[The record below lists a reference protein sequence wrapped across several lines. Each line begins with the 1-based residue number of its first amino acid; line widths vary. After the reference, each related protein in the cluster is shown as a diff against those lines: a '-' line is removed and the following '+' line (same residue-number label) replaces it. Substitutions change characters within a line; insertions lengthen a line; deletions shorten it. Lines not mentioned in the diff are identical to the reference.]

1 MKRREFISKTALF
14 TLLLSGLNP
23 LNVVASGFSGSDD
36 GMAPVAGLSAPLA
49 LKFKELLQWL
59 HDNGWIAYL
68 NKTLSLNIDAAD
80 ADVSH
85 YLQKQQF
92 AKIDGFDDFA
102 GHRLIEPGYPAG
114 SLLYHALASPR
125 VKPQGFGPQQY
136 PRIAQL
142 DILEDIIYGL
152 RAMDAEDWS
161 KIVLAVFAYE
171 YRPAYKTP
179 HHNHADMVFSRT
191 GIARI
196 GEYKMNY
203 DPFNRCFLNKPLDA
217 AKTKNIAVAPAR
229 YGLFLARTITG
240 ETGIS
245 LMGKAIDGNDPSR
258 FFLQPIRKIFTGD
271 TLISLNGIVF
281 KDYHVN
287 EKLYSLVKK
296 SPDSFDNPI
305 DKSGKLKFD
314 IEKPPFKVESNHSA
328 NLVESTVI
336 GSSILIT
343 SVAAPLV
350 RPAIQNHERIFLN
363 VTKDDDA
370 YFSALTTAQVGDEEV
385 LDIDNPPDD
394 IQREVNDYK
403 VPRNAPL
410 FVNIKYRQDKKDPA
424 RLIHLLTT
432 EKDMHV
438 YDNYKAA
445 LFEDSICDG
454 CVTVDTTLW
463 TSKIVPADIL
473 KNCLPAFSII
483 TAPDFFPLVDNYDLS
498 AFDLAAT
505 PKETNFFEGGLYSL
519 CAERTIPNQRL
530 VNPLTGKPAFVPGL
544 NTPNKVETCTA
555 VFCEET
561 GEKISTNPDFSMPS
575 KRDYQA
581 TSFLPDV
588 CSGIFAPGW
597 DITYAND
604 KPVENSHQQNGYVKK
619 DSYLSTRGLGS
630 PFAEDMK
637 LCAAMDGMWPAA
649 SPDAARTYQGSL
661 DVSYRNPA
669 SIPLMDTEIGLNKG
683 SPACVSLKIA
693 ESFGWDGE
701 QGPFLKKKDGRFM
714 VNFTDLASADY
725 IENAMNG
732 KMDMSL
738 LRELTSAELWSR
750 MACLK
755 LCIKKLP
762 QIDFSQHIVD
772 PENGKKIVGFTGLW
786 LVSAEKV
793 NNWDAGATGQGI
805 PSDLVGNSIKWA
817 TGGKVSGPGYLYVFV
832 SITDPGKY
840 WPDPSSD
847 KRKIQPCSHIYVC
860 QVTEQKMVWTALPP
874 TGEADPGNLIWH
886 S

>member
-1 MKRREFISKTALF
+1 MRRREFISKTALF
-14 TLLLSGLNP
+14 SLVLSGLNP
-23 LNVVASGFSGSDD
+23 LNVFASGFNGSGDA
-36 GMAPVAGLSAPLA
+36 MAPVAALSPAMAANFKTL
-49 LKFKELLQWL
+49 LKWLQ
-59 HDNGWIAYL
+59 DNGWIKYL
-68 NKTLSLNIDAAD
+68 NKALSVNINAAD

-92 AKIDGFDDFA
+92 AKIYGFDDFA

-125 VKPQGFGPQQY
+125 VQPQGFGPRQY
-136 PRIAQL
+136 PGIAEL
-142 DILEDIIYGL
+142 DILENVIYGL
-152 RAMDAEDWS
+152 KTMDGEDWS

-179 HHNHADMVFSRT
+179 HHNYADMVFSRT

-196 GEYKMNY
+196 GEYGMNY
-203 DPFNRCFLNKPLDA
+203 DPLNRCFINKPVDA
-217 AKTKNIAVAPAR
+217 KKTKNIAVAPAR
-229 YGLFLARTITG
+229 YGLFLARTVTG

-245 LMGKAIDGNDPSR
+245 LMGKAVDGNDPSR
-258 FFLQPIRKIFTGD
+258 SFLQPVRKIFSGD
-271 TLISLNGIVF
+271 TLIDLKDLTF

-287 EKLYSLVKK
+287 EKLYSLV
-296 SPDSFDNPI
+296 I
-305 DKSGKLKFD
+305 KSGSTFNNPVNKAGKPKFD
-314 IEKPPFKVESNHSA
+314 IEKPPFKIESNHSA
-328 NLVESTVI
+328 GLVESTVI
-336 GSSILIT
+336 GSSVLIT

-350 RPAIQNHERIFLN
+350 RPAVQNNQRIFLN
-363 VTKDDDA
+363 VKKADEV
-370 YFSALTTAQVGDEEV
+370 YFSALTTAKVGDEEV
-385 LDIDNPPDD
+385 LNVNNPPDN
-394 IQREVNDYK
+394 IEREVNDYS

-410 FVNIKYRQDKKDPA
+410 FVNIKYQQDKTNPA
-424 RLIHLLTT
+424 KLIHLRTA
-432 EKDMHV
+432 EKKGHV

-454 CVTVDTTLW
+454 CVTVDTTTW
-463 TSKIVPADIL
+463 SSKTVPGDVL

-483 TAPDFFPLVDNYDLS
+483 TAPDFFPLVDNYDL
-498 AFDLAAT
+498 ADFDLAAT

-530 VNPLTGKPAFVPGL
+530 VDPMTGKIAFPHHAD
-544 NTPNKVETCTA
+544 KSDRASTCTA
-555 VFCEET
+555 VFSEEL
-561 GEKISTNPDFSMPS
+561 GERANAAPDFSIPS
-575 KRDYQA
+575 KREYRA

-604 KPVENSHQQNGYVKK
+604 TPEKNSHNQDQYYKK

-661 DVSYRNPA
+661 EINFRNPV
-669 SIPLMDTEIGLNKG
+669 SIPLMDTEIGLNIG
-683 SPACVSLKIA
+683 SPACSLLKMH

-701 QGPFLKKKDGRFM
+701 QGPYLKKSNGSFV
-714 VNFTDLASADY
+714 VNFTDLPSADY
-725 IENAMNG
+725 IQNAMDG
-732 KMDMSL
+732 TLDMSL
-738 LRELTSAELWSR
+738 LRELTSAELWAR

-762 QIDFSQHIVD
+762 QTNFAQHIVE

-793 NNWDAGATGQGI
+793 NDWDEGAKGHGI
-805 PSDLVGNSIKWA
+805 PADLAGNTAKWA
-817 TGGKVSGPGYLYVFV
+817 TDSKLNWPGYLFVFV
-832 SITDPGKY
+832 SIEGPGKY
-840 WPDPSSD
+840 WPDPSSE
-847 KRKIQPCSHIYVC
+847 KRKIQKCKKIYVC
-860 QVTEQKMVWTALPP
+860 QATEQKIRWTELPE
-874 TGEADPGNLIWH
+874 TGQEHPENLVWH